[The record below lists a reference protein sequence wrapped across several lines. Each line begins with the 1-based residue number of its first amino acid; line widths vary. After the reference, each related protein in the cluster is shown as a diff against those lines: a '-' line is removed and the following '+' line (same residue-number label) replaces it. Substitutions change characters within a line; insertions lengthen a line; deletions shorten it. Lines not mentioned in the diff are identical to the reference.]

1 VVRKFAAAFCALAG
15 FVLLH
20 EGGHALLGALWGETV
35 GWRAHL
41 WGLAGFEVLFGTPVE
56 ERAGFHWAVIS
67 GGPNVLTVLA
77 GYGLLAFRTRLRGP
91 RGPATRF
98 PRMLG
103 YWATLFLL
111 LLDPINL
118 SMGPFLYGGDAH
130 GVAAGFG
137 VPVLVVQAVALG
149 VLLVNRELVVRR
161 LLPEWGIETR
171 HPLLRP
177 LPCRRGWLA
186 AS

>member
-1 VVRKFAAAFCALAG
+1 VKKHAALFCALAG

-20 EGGHALLGALWGETV
+20 EGGHALLGTLWGETV
-35 GWRAHL
+35 GGRAHL
-41 WGLAGFEVLFGTPVE
+41 WGLAGFEVLFRTPVE
-56 ERAGFHWAVIS
+56 KRAGLRWAVMS

-77 GYGLLAFRTRLRGP
+77 GYGLYAFRTRLRGLRSPAP
-91 RGPATRF
+91 RFGRV
-98 PRMLG
+98 LG

-118 SMGPFLYGGDAH
+118 SVGPFLYGGDAH

-137 VPVLVVQAVALG
+137 VPVGVVQAVALG
-149 VLLVNRELVVRR
+149 VLLTNRELVVRR

-177 LPCRRGWLA
+177 LPWRRGRLA